1 MRVPSKTLDGRIRA
15 HFPDGTV
22 NRAKS
27 ACTRRSPDWVVSD
40 NKKQINWF
48 SVVDR
53 IQEPGL
59 LNKIFG
65 FDYFRHVRISSEVKE
80 NPKGHDSKSC
90 TLRVNHL

>member
-1 MRVPSKTLDGRIRA
+1 MRVPSETLDGHIWA

-27 ACTRRSPDWVVSD
+27 TRTRRSPDWVVSD

-80 NPKGHDSKSC
+80 NSKGHDPKPC
-90 TLRVNHL
+90 TLRVNRL